1 MDEFDVFMDAQSR
14 MIAIDELIKDAAPAD
29 SDVASHAVQK
39 RTGTNRQNI
48 FITPL
53 EIDKAVPE
61 KPYIKKLKLK
71 PTESSFG
78 SKGN

>member
-1 MDEFDVFMDAQSR
+1 MSNKTTCSYR
-14 MIAIDELIKDAAPAD
+14 LGNSDAAPPDAEGN
-29 SDVASHAVQK
+29 SRAVRK

-53 EIDKAVPE
+53 EIDKAVPD
-61 KPYIKKLKLK
+61 KPYIKKLKLS

-78 SKGN
+78 TKGQA